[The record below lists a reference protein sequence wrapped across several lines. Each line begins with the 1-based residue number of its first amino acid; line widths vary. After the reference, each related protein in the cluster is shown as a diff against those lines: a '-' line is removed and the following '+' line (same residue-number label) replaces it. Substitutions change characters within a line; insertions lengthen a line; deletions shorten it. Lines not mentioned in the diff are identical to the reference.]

1 MKKTIYI
8 SKKTEEQFVSAV
20 ERTDHSIN
28 GTPKTVYILKKED
41 GTEKTVTES
50 TFKRWYKKVEVT
62 IDEVTIT
69 RKGKRTRKTIKM
81 NHAAKAENIA
91 EGSFLP
97 FYPRPN
103 MEINKISIDTA
114 KSLFGDF
121 TIDYAKGIFNG
132 LDFTRR
138 AYVNIDT
145 GNVGIR
151 YQKVLYEIEDCKAY
165 C

>member
-28 GTPKTVYILKKED
+28 GTPKIVYILKKED

-69 RKGKRTRKTIKM
+69 RKSKRTRKTIKM

-114 KSLFGDF
+114 KSLFGDY
-121 TIDYAKGIFNG
+121 TIDYAKGIFHG
-132 LDFTRR
+132 LDFIRR

-151 YQKVLYEIEDCKAY
+151 YQKVLYEIEGCKAY

>member
-8 SKKTEEQFVSAV
+8 SKKTEEQFVSA
-20 ERTDHSIN
+20 EESIEISLN
-28 GTPKTVYILKKED
+28 GAHKTVYILKKED

-69 RKGKRTRKTIKM
+69 RKSKRTRKTVKM
-81 NHAAKAENIA
+81 NYAAKAENIA

-103 MEINKISIDTA
+103 MEINTVSIDTA

-121 TIDYAKGIFNG
+121 TIDYAKGIFHG
-132 LDFTRR
+132 LDFIRR

-151 YQKVLYEIEDCKAY
+151 YQKVLYEIEGCKAY

>member
-8 SKKTEEQFVSAV
+8 SKKTEEQFASAV
-20 ERTDHSIN
+20 KRTDHSIN
-28 GTPKTVYILKKED
+28 GASKTVYILKKED

-50 TFKRWYKKVEVT
+50 TFKRWYKKIEVT

>member
-8 SKKTEEQFVSAV
+8 SKKTEEQFVSAEEHIDV
-20 ERTDHSIN
+20 NLSGESKVMFTLTR
-28 GTPKTVYILKKED
+28 ED
-41 GTEKTVTES
+41 GTTKEVSQS

-69 RKGKRTRKTIKM
+69 RKGKRTRNIIKM
-81 NHAAKAENIA
+81 NHAAKAEDIA

>member
-28 GTPKTVYILKKED
+28 GAPKTVYILKKED

-69 RKGKRTRKTIKM
+69 RKGKRTRKTV
-81 NHAAKAENIA
+81 NHVHKADNVS
-91 EGSFLP
+91 EGAFLP
-97 FYPRPN
+97 LYPHPN
-103 MEINKISIDTA
+103 LRINPISIDTA

-121 TIDYAKGIFNG
+121 TIDYAKGFFYG
-132 LDFTRR
+132 LDFKRR
-138 AYVNIDT
+138 AYVNTNT

-151 YQKVLYEIEDCKAY
+151 YQKALYEIEGCKAY
-165 C
+165 R

>member
-1 MKKTIYI
+1 MKKIIYI
-8 SKKTEEQFVSAV
+8 SKKTEEQFVSV
-20 ERTDHSIN
+20 VKRTDHSIN
-28 GTPKTVYILKKED
+28 GAPKTVYILKKED